1 MDEENIVR
9 DTKVIALGNQKGGVG
24 KTTNCVQL
32 TTALA
37 EMGRRCLIWDLD
49 MNFGATRHFGIAGS
63 AYWGTF
69 ELLTGQDEI
78 DNVIITESDEDVELP
93 SNVHLITADRNLE
106 GLDKALGAEHKFFP
120 AGILLEPLKQLRGRY
135 DYIFLDTAPSAATPT
150 LAAYM
155 AADFFILSTTPQTFA
170 IKGLEDAVADI
181 KAAIRQGN
189 KKLLVLGVI
198 LSDVDKR
205 LRLARLHMG
214 LVEDLFRQQ
223 PGQPSAK
230 FDTIISRST
239 VVGEAQKLGKTIF
252 QTHPTHKVTDQY
264 RTLAREVE
272 NRLAEFARAQQAVA
286 LATTQ
291 QQVVQE
297 ENRDGVEVRS
307 DG

>member
-1 MDEENIVR
+1 
-9 DTKVIALGNQKGGVG
+9 
-24 KTTNCVQL
+24 
-32 TTALA
+32 
-37 EMGRRCLIWDLD
+37 

-78 DNVIITESDEDVELP
+78 DNVIITESDEDVALP
-93 SNVHLITADRNLE
+93 PKVHLITADRNLE

-135 DYIFLDTAPSAATPT
+135 DYIFLDTAPSASTPT

-214 LVEDLFRQQ
+214 LVEELFRQQ

-264 RTLAREVE
+264 RALAQEVE
-272 NRLAEFARAQQAVA
+272 NRLAQFAQAQAAAIANAQQPVE
-286 LATTQ
+286 
-291 QQVVQE
+291 QE
-297 ENRDGVEVRS
+297 HNRDGVEGGS
-307 DG
+307 HG

>member
-1 MDEENIVR
+1 MDEDNRTR

-32 TTALA
+32 ATALG

-49 MNFGATRHFGIAGS
+49 MNFGATRHFGIAGG

-78 DNVIITESDEDVELP
+78 DNVIITETDEDVELP

-120 AGILLEPLKQLRGRY
+120 AGILIEPLRQLRGRY

-155 AADFFILSTTPQTFA
+155 ASDFFILSTTPQTFA

-189 KKLLVLGVI
+189 NKLLVLGVI

-214 LVEDLFRQQ
+214 LVEELFRQQ

-230 FDTIISRST
+230 FQTSISRST
-239 VVGEAQKLGKTIF
+239 IVGEAQKLGKTIF
-252 QTHPTHKVTDQY
+252 QTYPTHKVTDQY
-264 RTLAREVE
+264 RALAREVE
-272 NRLAEFARAQQAVA
+272 GRLEAFTQVHAPASIQA
-286 LATTQ
+286 LPPL
-291 QQVVQE
+291 VQE
-297 ENRDGVEVRS
+297 GGREKVEERS
-307 DG
+307 HG

>member
-1 MDEENIVR
+1 MEADIITC

-32 TTALA
+32 ATALG
-37 EMGRRCLIWDLD
+37 EIGRKCLIWDLD
-49 MNFGATRHFGIAGS
+49 MNFGTTRHFGIAAG

-69 ELLTGQDEI
+69 ELFTGQEEV
-78 DNVIITESDEDVELP
+78 DNVIVTENDEDVELP
-93 SNVHLITADRNLE
+93 PNVHLITADRNLE

-120 AGILLEPLKQLRGRY
+120 AGILIDPLRQLRGRY
-135 DYIFLDTAPSAATPT
+135 DYIFLDTAPSASTPT

-205 LRLARLHMG
+205 LRLARLHMD
-214 LVEDLFRQQ
+214 LIEDLFRQQ

-230 FDTIISRST
+230 FETIISRST

-252 QTHPTHKVTDQY
+252 QTHPEHKVTEQY
-264 RTLAREVE
+264 RALAREIE
-272 NRLAEFARAQQAVA
+272 GRLQAFEQANTSVLNHGPQSISQA
-286 LATTQ
+286 DHSEKL
-291 QQVVQE
+291 E
-297 ENRDGVEVRS
+297 ERTNG
-307 DG
+307 

>member
-1 MDEENIVR
+1 
-9 DTKVIALGNQKGGVG
+9 
-24 KTTNCVQL
+24 
-32 TTALA
+32 
-37 EMGRRCLIWDLD
+37 
-49 MNFGATRHFGIAGS
+49 MNFGATRHFGIAGG

-78 DNVIITESDEDVELP
+78 DNVIITETDEDIELP
-93 SNVHLITADRNLE
+93 PNVHLITADRNLE

-120 AGILLEPLKQLRGRY
+120 AGILIEPLKQLRGRY

-155 AADFFILSTTPQTFA
+155 ASDFFILSTTPQTFA

-189 KKLLVLGVI
+189 QKLLVLGVI

-214 LVEDLFRQQ
+214 LVEELFRQQ

-230 FDTIISRST
+230 FQTIISRST
-239 VVGEAQKLGKTIF
+239 IIGEAQKLGKTIF
-252 QTHPTHKVTDQY
+252 QTHPTHKVTEQY
-264 RTLAREVE
+264 RALAHEVE
-272 NRLAEFARAQQAVA
+272 SRLDAFGRVHAQALLQAPSPI
-286 LATTQ
+286 L
-291 QQVVQE
+291 QE
-297 ENRDGVEVRS
+297 GGPEKIEERS
-307 DG
+307 HG

>member
-1 MDEENIVR
+1 MDANNITQE
-9 DTKVIALGNQKGGVG
+9 TKVIALGNQKGGVG
-24 KTTNCVQL
+24 KTINCVQL
-32 TTALA
+32 AIALG
-37 EMGRRCLIWDLD
+37 EMGRYCLIWDLD

-78 DNVIITESDEDVELP
+78 DNVIITESDEDVDLP
-93 SNVHLITADRNLE
+93 PNVHLITADRNLE

-120 AGILLEPLKQLRGRY
+120 TGILLEPLKQLRGRY
-135 DYIFLDTAPSAATPT
+135 DYIFLDTAPSASTPT

-189 KKLLVLGVI
+189 NRLLVLGVI

-214 LVEDLFRQQ
+214 LVEELFRQQ

-252 QTHPTHKVTDQY
+252 QTQPTHKVTDQY
-264 RTLAREVE
+264 RALAQEVE
-272 NRLAEFARAQQAVA
+272 NRLAQFVQAQAAA
-286 LATTQ
+286 LANAHQ
-291 QQVVQE
+291 PLAQE
-297 ENRDGVEVRS
+297 DNRDRVEGGS
-307 DG
+307 HG

>member
-1 MDEENIVR
+1 MDADNIVR
-9 DTKVIALGNQKGGVG
+9 ETKVIALGNQKGGVG

-32 TTALA
+32 ATALG
-37 EMGRRCLIWDLD
+37 EMGRHCLIWDLD
-49 MNFGATRHFGIAGS
+49 MKFGATRHFGIAGS

-78 DNVIITESDEDVELP
+78 DNVIITESDEDVDLP
-93 SNVHLITADRNLE
+93 PNVHLITADRNLE
-106 GLDKALGAEHKFFP
+106 GLDKALGAEHKIFP
-120 AGILLEPLKQLRGRY
+120 AG
-135 DYIFLDTAPSAATPT
+135 IFLDTAPSASTPT

-189 KKLLVLGVI
+189 NRLLVLGVI

-214 LVEDLFRQQ
+214 LVEELFRQQ

-264 RTLAREVE
+264 RALALEIE
-272 NRLAEFARAQQAVA
+272 NRLAQFVQAQAAALVNAQQPVA
-286 LATTQ
+286 
-291 QQVVQE
+291 QE
-297 ENRDGVEVRS
+297 DSPER
-307 DG
+307 

>member
-1 MDEENIVR
+1 MEGEQAIETR
-9 DTKVIALGNQKGGVG
+9 VIALGNQKGGVG

-32 TTALA
+32 ATALG

-49 MNFGATRHFGIAGS
+49 MNFGTTRHFGIAGG

-78 DNVIITESDEDVELP
+78 ENVIITENDEDVDLP

-120 AGILLEPLKQLRGRY
+120 AGILIEPLKQLRGRY

-214 LVEDLFRQQ
+214 LVEELFRQQ

-264 RTLAREVE
+264 RALAQEVE
-272 NRLAEFARAQQAVA
+272 NRLAEFARVQAAAVPPMPS
-286 LATTQ
+286 LS
-291 QQVVQE
+291 VQHE
-297 ENRDGVEVRS
+297 ESHEKEAIRHG
-307 DG
+307 

>member
-1 MDEENIVR
+1 MDADNTTQE
-9 DTKVIALGNQKGGVG
+9 TKVIALGNQKGGVG

-32 TTALA
+32 ATALG
-37 EMGRRCLIWDLD
+37 EMGRHCLIWDLD

-78 DNVIITESDEDVELP
+78 DNVIITESDEDVALP
-93 SNVHLITADRNLE
+93 PKVHLITADRNLE

-135 DYIFLDTAPSAATPT
+135 DYIFLDTAPSASTPT

-214 LVEDLFRQQ
+214 LVEELFRQQ

-264 RTLAREVE
+264 RALAQEVE
-272 NRLAEFARAQQAVA
+272 NRLAQFAQAQAAAIANAQQPVE
-286 LATTQ
+286 
-291 QQVVQE
+291 QE
-297 ENRDGVEVRS
+297 HNRDGVEGGS
-307 DG
+307 HG

>member
-1 MDEENIVR
+1 METDVITL

-32 TTALA
+32 ATALG
-37 EMGRRCLIWDLD
+37 ERGRKCLIWDLD
-49 MNFGATRHFGIAGS
+49 TNFGATRHFGIAAG

-69 ELLTGQDEI
+69 ELLTGQDEM
-78 DNVIITESDEDVELP
+78 DNVIVTENDEDVELP
-93 SNVHLITADRNLE
+93 PNVHLITADRNLE

-120 AGILLEPLKQLRGRY
+120 AGILIDPLKQLRGRY

-155 AADFFILSTTPQTFA
+155 AADFVILSTTPQTFA
-170 IKGLEDAVADI
+170 IKGLEDAIADI

-205 LRLARLHMG
+205 LRLARLHMD
-214 LVEDLFRQQ
+214 LVEELFRQQ

-230 FDTIISRST
+230 FETIISRST

-252 QTHPTHKVTDQY
+252 QAYPDHKVTDQY
-264 RTLAREVE
+264 RALAREVE
-272 NRLAEFARAQQAVA
+272 ARLEAFARANSVT
-286 LATTQ
+286 LTQ
-291 QQVVQE
+291 EPQSAPRE
-297 ENRDGVEVRS
+297 EHIKLEERTDG
-307 DG
+307 

>member
-1 MDEENIVR
+1 MGEDNHSRE
-9 DTKVIALGNQKGGVG
+9 TKVIALGNQKGGVG

-32 TTALA
+32 ATALG

-49 MNFGATRHFGIAGS
+49 MNFGTTRHFGIAGG

-78 DNVIITESDEDVELP
+78 DNVIITETDEDIELP
-93 SNVHLITADRNLE
+93 PNVHLITADRNLE

-120 AGILLEPLKQLRGRY
+120 AGILIEPLKQLRGRY

-189 KKLLVLGVI
+189 KRLLVLGVI

-214 LVEDLFRQQ
+214 LVEELFRQQ

-230 FDTIISRST
+230 FQTIISRST
-239 VVGEAQKLGKTIF
+239 IIGEAQKLGKTIF
-252 QTHPTHKVTDQY
+252 QTHPTHKVTEQY
-264 RTLAREVE
+264 RALAREVE
-272 NRLAEFARAQQAVA
+272 SRLDAFARVHAQDSLQAPSP
-286 LATTQ
+286 
-291 QQVVQE
+291 VVQE
-297 ENRDGVEVRS
+297 EGPEKVEERPH
-307 DG
+307 G

>member
-32 TTALA
+32 ATALG
-37 EMGRRCLIWDLD
+37 EMGRQCLIWDLD

-78 DNVIITESDEDVELP
+78 DNVIITESDEDVEFP
-93 SNVHLITADRNLE
+93 PNVHLITADRNLE

-155 AADFFILSTTPQTFA
+155 AADFFVLSTTPQTFA

-189 KKLLVLGVI
+189 NKLLVLGVI

-214 LVEDLFRQQ
+214 LVEELFRQQ

-239 VVGEAQKLGKTIF
+239 VVGEAQKLGKSIF
-252 QTHPTHKVTDQY
+252 QTHPTHKVADQY
-264 RTLAREVE
+264 RALAREVE
-272 NRLAEFARAQQAVA
+272 NRLVEFARAQAAA
-286 LATTQ
+286 LANTQ
-291 QQVVQE
+291 QPVAQE
-297 ENRDGVEVRS
+297 DNRDEVEVRS
-307 DG
+307 HG